1 MTIETTVVKQE
12 GNEVLG
18 TKEKN
23 LYYLIIKNK
32 KGGKLVVNVGE
43 KTHKEVS
50 ALNEEEKIFLNKI
63 AELKANKTNAN
74 KTEQEL
80 EELAKK

>member
-63 AELKANKTNAN
+63 AELKANKANAN